1 MEKYIMVATNE
12 QIERSKARRKVIEA
26 LEYNPMCYNCKSFG
40 KSCKGSTNKSQ
51 AINNALDQEKSGVIP
66 RYSFRDYKTGE
77 KLTPPGWLVFSTFAD
92 GCGVVYRRSDGKM
105 IVTTGFQGDFVVI

>member
-1 MEKYIMVATNE
+1 MNE
-12 QIERSKARRKVIEA
+12 NNYVLHAKNGVVLVTE
-26 LEYNPMCYNCKSFG
+26 
-40 KSCKGSTNKSQ
+40 SQ

-77 KLTPPGWLVFSTFAD
+77 NLTPPGWLVWSTFVD

>member
-1 MEKYIMVATNE
+1 MEERYILHTGKGV
-12 QIERSKARRKVIEA
+12 QIVTE
-26 LEYNPMCYNCKSFG
+26 
-40 KSCKGSTNKSQ
+40 SQ

-77 KLTPPGWLVFSTFAD
+77 KLTPPGWLVFSTFS
-92 GCGVVYRRSDGKM
+92 VVYRRSDGKM

>member
-1 MEKYIMVATNE
+1 MEERYILNTGKGV
-12 QIERSKARRKVIEA
+12 QIVTE
-26 LEYNPMCYNCKSFG
+26 
-40 KSCKGSTNKSQ
+40 SQ

-77 KLTPPGWLVFSTFAD
+77 KLTPPGWLVFSTCAD

>member
-1 MEKYIMVATNE
+1 MHENNYILHTKNGVVLVTE
-12 QIERSKARRKVIEA
+12 
-26 LEYNPMCYNCKSFG
+26 
-40 KSCKGSTNKSQ
+40 SQ

-77 KLTPPGWLVFSTFAD
+77 KITPPGWLVWSTFAD
-92 GCGVVYRRSDGKM
+92 GCGVVYRRTDGKM

>member
-1 MEKYIMVATNE
+1 MEERYILHTVKGV
-12 QIERSKARRKVIEA
+12 QIVTE
-26 LEYNPMCYNCKSFG
+26 
-40 KSCKGSTNKSQ
+40 SQ
-51 AINNALDQEKSGVIP
+51 AINNALDQEKSGITP

-77 KLTPPGWLVFSTFAD
+77 KLTQPGWLVWSTFAD

>member
-1 MEKYIMVATNE
+1 MNE
-12 QIERSKARRKVIEA
+12 NNYVLHAKNGVVLVTE
-26 LEYNPMCYNCKSFG
+26 
-40 KSCKGSTNKSQ
+40 SQ

-66 RYSFRDYKTGE
+66 RYSFLGYKTGE
-77 KLTPPGWLVFSTFAD
+77 NLTPPGWLVWSTFAD